1 MSTRPFERLPTIRGK
16 LGSTIVFAVGMTV
29 VLIFL
34 MLGYALRGSARDSAP
49 GASRLTRVATYPVT
63 CLGRASTYLRW
74 VYLLLGA
81 ALVVPEAA

>member
-34 MLGYALRGSARDSAP
+34 MLGYALRGSARDSD
-49 GASRLTRVATYPVT
+49 RLQLMNVVWCFVDGFVGSPFFGVSVA
-63 CLGRASTYLRW
+63 
-74 VYLLLGA
+74 
-81 ALVVPEAA
+81 